1 MESILTDIDESI
13 TNVNQ
18 ILIKDLIHFN
28 FSLSLSLPDSRT
40 EVGIAENQTGGLLK
54 FDTRSPIT

>member
-28 FSLSLSLPDSRT
+28 FSLSLSLSQIPVQRW
-40 EVGIAENQTGGLLK
+40 GLPK
-54 FDTRSPIT
+54 TRLVAS